1 MQPTTVRE
9 NSLHIEV
16 MKDFKPLA
24 DLHTHTIV
32 SGHAYSSLQEMAQ
45 AAAAKGIKILGVTE
59 HGPAIP
65 GTCGRLYFKNMIV
78 IPREMYGV
86 RLLLGAEL
94 NILNYR
100 GDLDADDKL
109 MSMLDLRI
117 AGIHSVCWEGGTRR
131 QNTEGVMHV
140 IADPRI
146 HIISHP
152 ADGSA
157 DLDFESLVIAA
168 RDAHTL
174 LEINSHSLH
183 PARHKT
189 TARPNNIELLRLCRK
204 YDMPVIL
211 GSDAHISFQIADYS
225 NVLPLIDE
233 TDFPQELILND
244 KPDQLLDFIG
254 LE

>member
-1 MQPTTVRE
+1 MMEKFT
-9 NSLHIEV
+9 
-16 MKDFKPLA
+16 PLA

-32 SGHAYSSLQEMAQ
+32 SGYAYSSLQEMAQ
-45 AAAAKGIKILGVTE
+45 AAAEKGIRLLGVTE

-94 NILNYR
+94 NILNHY

-109 MSMLDLRI
+109 MDMLDLRI
-117 AGIHSVCWEGGTRR
+117 AGIHSVCWNGGTKL
-131 QNTEGVMHV
+131 QNTEGVTRV
-140 IADPRI
+140 IGDPRI
-146 HIISHP
+146 QILSHP

-157 DLDFESLVIAA
+157 ELDFESLVIAA
-168 RDAHTL
+168 KNNHTL

-189 TARPNNIELLRLCRK
+189 IARSNNIALLELCK
-204 YDMPVIL
+204 KHDMPVIL

-225 NVLPLIDE
+225 NVFPLLVE
-233 TDFPQELILND
+233 TKFPNELILND
-244 KPDQLLDFIG
+244 KPEELIG
-254 LE
+254 FLGLPEYN

>member
-1 MQPTTVRE
+1 M
-9 NSLHIEV
+9 
-16 MKDFKPLA
+16 MKNFKPSV

-32 SGHAYSSLQEMAQ
+32 SGHAYSSLQEMAR
-45 AAAAKGIKILGVTE
+45 AAADMGIEILGVTE

-86 RLLLGAEL
+86 KLLLGAEL

-100 GDLDADDKL
+100 GELDADDAL
-109 MSMLDLRI
+109 MDMLDLRI
-117 AGIHSVCWEGGTRR
+117 AGIHSVCWEGGTRS
-131 QNTEGVMHV
+131 QNTEGVARV
-140 IADPRI
+140 ISDPRI

-157 DLDFESLVIAA
+157 DLDFEELVKVAK
-168 RDAHTL
+168 DAHTL

-189 TARPNNIELLRLCRK
+189 IARPNNIELLRQCK
-204 YDMPVIL
+204 KHDMPVIL

-225 NVLPLIDE
+225 NVLPLLDE
-233 TDFPQELILND
+233 TDFPQELVLND
-244 KPDQLLDFIG
+244 KPSQLMKY
-254 LE
+254 LELKV

>member
-1 MQPTTVRE
+1 
-9 NSLHIEV
+9 

-32 SGHAYSSLQEMAQ
+32 SGHAYSSLQEMAH
-45 AAAAKGIKILGVTE
+45 AAADMGIEILGVTE

-86 RLLLGAEL
+86 KLLLGAEL
-94 NILNYR
+94 NILNHK
-100 GDLDADDKL
+100 GDLDADDAL
-109 MSMLDLRI
+109 MDMLDLRI
-117 AGIHSVCWEGGTRR
+117 AGIHSVCWEGGTRS
-131 QNTEGVMHV
+131 QNTDGVSRV

-157 DLDFESLVIAA
+157 DLDFGELVKVAKDS
-168 RDAHTL
+168 RTL

-189 TARPNNIELLRLCRK
+189 IARPNNIELLRQCK
-204 YDMPVIL
+204 KHDMPVIL

-225 NVLPLIDE
+225 NVLPLLDE
-233 TDFPQELILND
+233 TDFPQELVLND
-244 KPDQLLDFIG
+244 KPAQLMEYLG
-254 LE
+254 LKV

>member
-1 MQPTTVRE
+1 M
-9 NSLHIEV
+9 NN
-16 MKDFKPLA
+16 FKPLA

-32 SGHAYSSLQEMAQ
+32 SGHAYSSLQEMAH
-45 AAAAKGIKILGVTE
+45 AAAEKGIEILGVTE
-59 HGPAIP
+59 HGPAVP
-65 GTCGRLYFKNMIV
+65 NTCGRLYFKNMIV

-94 NILNYR
+94 NILNCR

-109 MSMLDLRI
+109 MDMLDLRI
-117 AGIHSVCWEGGTRR
+117 AGIHSVCWEGGTKQ
-131 QNTEGVMHV
+131 QNTEGVIRV
-140 IADPRI
+140 INNPRI

-157 DLDFESLVIAA
+157 DLDFEGLVIAA
-168 RDAHTL
+168 KEAHTL

-189 TARPNNIELLRLCRK
+189 TARPNNIELLRLCK
-204 YDMPVIL
+204 KHDMPVIL
-211 GSDAHISFQIADYS
+211 GSDAHISFQVGDYS

-233 TDFPQELILND
+233 TDFPPELILND

-254 LE
+254 LA

>member
-1 MQPTTVRE
+1 
-9 NSLHIEV
+9 
-16 MKDFKPLA
+16 MKNFKPLA

-32 SGHAYSSLQEMAQ
+32 SGHAYSSLQEMAK
-45 AAAAKGIKILGVTE
+45 AAAEKGIEILGVTE

-94 NILNYR
+94 NILNHR
-100 GDLDADDKL
+100 GDLDADDSL

-117 AGIHSVCWEGGTRR
+117 AGIHSVCWEGGTRI
-131 QNTEGVMHV
+131 QNTEGVKRV

-157 DLDFESLVIAA
+157 DLDFESLVVAA

-189 TARPNNIELLRLCRK
+189 TARPNNIELLKLCRK

-225 NVLPLIDE
+225 NVMPLIDE
-233 TDFPQELILND
+233 TGFPQELILND
-244 KPDQLLDFIG
+244 KPGQLLDFIG
-254 LE
+254 LA

>member
-1 MQPTTVRE
+1 
-9 NSLHIEV
+9 
-16 MKDFKPLA
+16 MKNFKPLA

-32 SGHAYSSLQEMAQ
+32 SGHAYSSLQEMAK
-45 AAAAKGIKILGVTE
+45 AAAEKGIEILGVTE

-94 NILNYR
+94 NILNHR
-100 GDLDADDKL
+100 GDLDADDSL
-109 MSMLDLRI
+109 LSMLDLRI
-117 AGIHSVCWEGGTRR
+117 AGIHSVCWEGGTRI
-131 QNTEGVMHV
+131 QNTEGVKRV
-140 IADPRI
+140 IADPHI

-157 DLDFESLVIAA
+157 DLDFESLVVAA

-189 TARPNNIELLRLCRK
+189 TARPNNIELLKLCRK

-225 NVLPLIDE
+225 NVMPLIDE
-233 TDFPQELILND
+233 TGFPQELILND
-244 KPDQLLDFIG
+244 KPGQLLDFIG
-254 LE
+254 LA